1 MTPHRISAPRAG
13 AHRLIRLAA
22 VGGIA
27 LALGACN
34 TLERLTQVGEE
45 PRMGA
50 IENPTHKPGY
60 KPISMPMPQPVT
72 ANREPNSLWRAGS
85 RAFFKDLRASQIG
98 DIVTVVISIDE
109 EAEMSNTT
117 TRTRNT
123 AENVDIDSLL
133 GYGGALDTILPEAV
147 NPADILAFD
156 GQTTNTGGGTIDREE
171 EIELQIAAVVTQVLP
186 NGNLVLHGRQ
196 ETRVNFE
203 VRELQIAG
211 VIRPQDITNQNT
223 VSYEKIAE
231 ARLAYGGRGHITDFT
246 QPRWGTQLVDV
257 IFPF

>member
-1 MTPHRISAPRAG
+1 MSPSFRLSREALLRAG
-13 AHRLIRLAA
+13 AVAT
-22 VGGIA
+22 IA
-27 LALGACN
+27 LSLGACN
-34 TLERLTQVGEE
+34 TLERLTKVGEE
-45 PRMGA
+45 PGMA
-50 IENPTHKPGY
+50 EIANPTHQPGY
-60 KPISMPMPQPVT
+60 KPVSMPMPQPMT
-72 ANREPNSLWRAGS
+72 ATREPNSLWRAGS

-109 EAEMSNTT
+109 NAEMSNTT

-123 AENVDIDSLL
+123 SENVDLDALL
-133 GYGGALDTILPEAV
+133 GYGAALDTILPEAV

-156 GQTTNTGGGTIDREE
+156 GQTNNTGGGSIDREE

-211 VIRPQDITNQNT
+211 IIRPQDITNQNT

-231 ARLAYGGRGHITDFT
+231 ARLAYGGRGHITDFN

-257 IFPF
+257 LMPF